1 MTTRRD
7 GTGRDG
13 TGRGGERGE
22 GGEGE
27 EGGRE
32 TRREG
37 RGEGRASVCCSS
49 QLELAA
55 GWSDNHAINK
65 TLKRQLL
72 NDNTTNNNTITNTNT
87 TNHHQPHRHR
97 QIRGLRVWATNEYK
111 HSGIR
116 DDGARIFDR
125 LLSMARDVVPLE

>member
-1 MTTRRD
+1 M
-7 GTGRDG
+7 G
-13 TGRGGERGE
+13 
-22 GGEGE
+22 
-27 EGGRE
+27 
-32 TRREG
+32 
-37 RGEGRASVCCSS
+37 V
-49 QLELAA
+49 
-55 GWSDNHAINK
+55 

-72 NDNTTNNNTITNTNT
+72 NDNTTNNNTNTTTTNT
-87 TNHHQPHRHR
+87 TNHHHQHRHRRR